1 MYKSNALKKRRLM
14 STLNEVKILVYS
26 EKKISLAKAA
36 LELGYTSVEYFK
48 RAILPFILEFQ
59 PCIDY
64 DQITQ
69 SLVWKCGKDVEEVVM
84 DG

>member
-1 MYKSNALKKRRLM
+1 MYKSSALKKRRLI
-14 STLNEVKILVYS
+14 STLNEVKSLVYS

-48 RAILPFILEFQ
+48 RSIMPFILEFQ
-59 PCIDY
+59 PCIEY

-69 SLVWKCGKDVEEVVM
+69 SLVWKCNREGEVIT